1 MHLVT
6 GKTDGVKIFEISR
19 TCDVIIS
26 YHPNPIEPAMR
37 PMRFF
42 VFLALTASLTG
53 CIRASNLY
61 LEDGSRA
68 HEIDCDSRWTTLE
81 NCFEKAAETCGA
93 NGFET
98 VTREGISTGRMVE
111 KGSTDI
117 NAGAFSTRTI
127 LVRCNNDRPVPKY

>member
-1 MHLVT
+1 MQP
-6 GKTDGVKIFEISR
+6 SR
-19 TCDVIIS
+19 LFI
-26 YHPNPIEPAMR
+26 Y
-37 PMRFF
+37 
-42 VFLALTASLTG
+42 LAVAASLAG

-61 LEDGSRA
+61 LADGSIA
-68 HEIDCDSRWTTLE
+68 HEIDCDSRWKTLE
-81 NCFEKAAETCGA
+81 NCFERAAETCSA

-127 LVRCNNDRPVPKY
+127 LIRCNNDKPIPKY